1 MFIANYQLNKT
12 MLKNYI
18 KIALR
23 NLRKY
28 KGYSLI
34 NILGLAVGIAVCLL
48 IFKYVSHE
56 LSYDRYHSKSDRIY
70 RVTLDHPQS
79 HIALT
84 PSMMLPTLQKLFPEV
99 ETGVRLY
106 DVGRFQP
113 LVIRNQDRVFEE
125 RKFVYADSSLFKVFD
140 FQLVS
145 GNPNTALAKPNTI
158 VISKEMARKYFGS
171 LNPLERSL
179 EVNGREF
186 EITGVMENIP
196 ANSHFK
202 YDFFASL
209 ITQSGWSELSDDTW
223 RAANFYTYV
232 VLNEQ
237 ARSAEL
243 KQKVDKFITE
253 NFPDNDF
260 VASLDI
266 LFQSLPEIHLYSEV
280 AEDIAPQGDIRYV
293 LAASAIAFLILI
305 IACINYM
312 NLATARSARRSREV
326 GIRKVLGS
334 EKRQLVGQFYG
345 ESAFLTI
352 LGIALSVLLIELFL
366 PWFNQLT
373 GQPLTIN
380 YGSVEFWILLLVTG
394 LSVTLI
400 AGSYP
405 ALMLSSFNPSA
416 VLKGAKISS
425 GSPRLRKF
433 LVVFQFAA
441 SIFLIICTIII
452 YRQINFIQEKELGY
466 KQDNVLVLTAYG
478 DVEDRFETLKSEL
491 NQITGFQ
498 GAAMSSET
506 PTSIRAGYGPDIEG
520 VEEGPNFIINALRTT
535 PGFTEA
541 MNIDIVSGRTFTDGD
556 FTRAN
561 RSEDRE
567 YAMLVNE
574 KTAAHF
580 GLSPEEL
587 VGRKASIGGGSGTI
601 VGVVKDFHFASLHRT
616 VEPLFI
622 FPRGSF
628 NKLLISFNTADV
640 RRTLEETG
648 EVWSRMFPQYPFEYE
663 FLDQEYNALYQQE
676 TRAGNIFTSFAVLA
690 IFIAC
695 LGLVGLASY
704 MVEERTREIGVR
716 KVLGAT
722 SAQVMTLFSK
732 DFVILIL
739 TGFLISVPVAWY
751 VMVQWLQNFA
761 YRIEIEWSVF
771 LLAGLITILIAVV
784 TVSYQA
790 LRAARL
796 DPVDSLRSE

>member
-1 MFIANYQLNKT
+1 MI
-12 MLKNYI
+12 KNYF

-56 LSYDRYHSKSDRIY
+56 LSYDRYHSKSERIY
-70 RVTLDHPQS
+70 RITMDHPQA

-84 PSMMLPTLQKLFPEV
+84 PSMILPTLNKLFPEV
-99 ETGVRLY
+99 ESGVRLY

-113 LVIRNQDRVFEE
+113 LVIRNEERVFEE

-140 FQLVS
+140 FQLIS
-145 GNPNTALAKPNTI
+145 GNPNTALARPNTL
-158 VISKEMARKYFGS
+158 VISREMAGKYFGS
-171 LNPLERSL
+171 QNPLGNSL
-179 EVNGREF
+179 QVNDREF
-186 EITGVMENIP
+186 EVTGVVENIP
-196 ANSHFK
+196 ENSHFR
-202 YDFFASL
+202 YDFFASM
-209 ITQSGWSELSDDTW
+209 ITRSGWSELRDDTW
-223 RAANFYTYV
+223 RAANFYTYI
-232 VLNEQ
+232 VLDKQ
-237 ARSAEL
+237 AEVSTLE
-243 KQKVDKFITE
+243 QKVDAFIAD
-253 NFPDNDF
+253 NFPDNAF
-260 VASLDI
+260 AASLDI
-266 LFQSLPEIHLYSEV
+266 LFQPLTDIHLYSEV
-280 AEDIAPQGDIRYV
+280 SEDLAPQGDIRYV
-293 LAASAIAFLILI
+293 LAASAIAILILI

-334 EKRQLVGQFYG
+334 GKSQLIGQFYG
-345 ESAFLTI
+345 ESAFLTM
-352 LGIALSVLLIELFL
+352 LGIALSVLLVELFL

-373 GQPLTIN
+373 GQTLAME
-380 YGSVEFWILLLVTG
+380 YGSFEFWILLLATG
-394 LSVTLI
+394 LAVTLI

-405 ALMLSSFNPSA
+405 ALMLSSFNPST
-416 VLKGAKISS
+416 VLKGAKISRGSS
-425 GSPRLRKF
+425 GLRKF

-452 YRQINFIQEKELGY
+452 YRQIGFVQEKELGY

-478 DVEDRFETLKSEL
+478 DVENRFEALKSEL
-491 NQITGFQ
+491 SQITGYR
-498 GAAMSSET
+498 GAAMTSET
-506 PTSIRAGYGPDIEG
+506 PTSVRAGYGPDIEG
-520 VEEGPNFIINALRTT
+520 IEEGPNFIINALRVT

-541 MNIDIVSGRTFTDGD
+541 MDIEIVSGRTFTEGD
-556 FTRAN
+556 YTRAN
-561 RSEDRE
+561 ASENRE
-567 YAMLVNE
+567 YAILVNE
-574 KTAAHF
+574 RTAAHF
-580 GLSPEEL
+580 GLSPDEL
-587 VGRKASIGGGSGTI
+587 VGRNASIGGGSGTI
-601 VGVVKDFHFASLHRT
+601 VGVVNDFHFSSLHRP

-628 NKLLISFNTADV
+628 NKLLISYQSDDIH
-640 RRTLEETG
+640 RTLNATG
-648 EVWSRMFPQYPFEYE
+648 EVWDRMFPQYPFEYE
-663 FLDQEYNALYQQE
+663 FLDQEYQALYQQE

-722 SAQVMTLFSK
+722 TFQVMSLFSK
-732 DFVILIL
+732 DFIILIGI
-739 TGFLISVPVAWY
+739 GFLISVPASWY
-751 VMVQWLQNFA
+751 VMSMWLQNFA
-761 YRIEIEWSVF
+761 YRIEIAWTVF
-771 LLAGLITILIAVV
+771 LLAGIITILIAMT

-790 LRAARL
+790 LKAATL

>member
-1 MFIANYQLNKT
+1 

-34 NILGLAVGIAVCLL
+34 NILGLAVGIAVCML

-56 LSYDRYHSKSDRIY
+56 ISYDRYHSKSDRIY
-70 RVTLDHPQS
+70 RITMDHPQA

-84 PSMMLPTLQKLFPEV
+84 PSMLLPTLKNLFPEV

-140 FQLVS
+140 FQLLS
-145 GNPNTALAKPNTI
+145 GNSNSALTKPNAI
-158 VISKEMARKYFGS
+158 VISREMARKYFGN
-171 LNPLERSL
+171 LNPLGNSL

-186 EITGVMENIP
+186 EVTGVLEKIP
-196 ANSHFK
+196 DNSHFK
-202 YDFFASL
+202 YDFFASM
-209 ITQSGWSELSDDTW
+209 ITRSDWSELSDDTW
-223 RAANFYTYV
+223 RSANFYTYI

-237 ARSAEL
+237 GRETAL
-243 KQKVDKFITE
+243 KEKVERFISE
-253 NFPDNDF
+253 NLAGNGF
-260 VASLDI
+260 ATSLDI
-266 LFQSLPEIHLYSEV
+266 IFQPLTDIHLYSEV
-280 AEDIAPQGDIRYV
+280 SEDIAPQGDMRYV

-345 ESAFLTI
+345 ESAFLTV
-352 LGIALSVLLIELFL
+352 LGIVLSILLMELFL

-373 GQPLTIN
+373 GQMLVIDYN
-380 YGSVEFWILLLVTG
+380 SMQFWLLLIITG
-394 LSVTLI
+394 LLVTLI

-416 VLKGAKISS
+416 VLKGAKISK
-425 GSPRLRKF
+425 GSPGLRKF

-441 SIFLIICTIII
+441 SIFLIICTLII
-452 YRQINFIQEKELGY
+452 YRQIDFIQEKELGY
-466 KQDNVLVLTAYG
+466 KQENVLVLTAYEE
-478 DVEDRFETLKSEL
+478 VENRFHTLKSEL
-491 NQITGFQ
+491 NRIAGFQ
-498 GAAMSSET
+498 GAAMASET

-520 VEEGPNFIINALRTT
+520 IEEGPNFIINALRVS
-535 PGFTEA
+535 PEFTEA
-541 MNIDIVSGRTFTDGD
+541 MNIDIVSGRTFTEGD
-556 FTRAN
+556 YIRAN
-561 RSEDRE
+561 QSEDRE

-580 GLSPEEL
+580 GLNPEGL
-587 VGRKASIGGGSGTI
+587 VGRKASIGGVNGTI
-601 VGVVKDFHFASLHRT
+601 VGVVKDFHFASLHRP

-628 NKLLISFNTADV
+628 NKLLLSFNTEDV
-640 RRTLEETG
+640 PRTLEETA
-648 EVWSRMFPQYPFEYE
+648 EIWSSMFPQYPFEYE
-663 FLDQEYNALYQQE
+663 FLDQEYNALYRQE
-676 TRAGNIFTSFAVLA
+676 TRAGNIFTSFAILA
-690 IFIAC
+690 IFVAC

-722 SAQVMTLFSK
+722 SAQIMTLFSK

-739 TGFLISVPVAWY
+739 IGFLLSVPIAWY
-751 VMVQWLQNFA
+751 VMSQWLQNFA
-761 YRIEIEWSVF
+761 YRIEVGWIIF
-771 LLAGLITILIAVV
+771 LLAGLITILIAMA

-790 LRAARL
+790 LKAAKL
-796 DPVDSLRSE
+796 DPVESLRSE

>member
-1 MFIANYQLNKT
+1 MI
-12 MLKNYI
+12 KNYI

-140 FQLVS
+140 FQLLS

-158 VISKEMARKYFGS
+158 VINREMARKYFGN
-171 LNPLERSL
+171 LNPLGKSL
-179 EVNGREF
+179 EVNGRQYEV
-186 EITGVMENIP
+186 TGVMESIP
-196 ANSHFK
+196 TNSHFR

-209 ITQSGWSELSDDTW
+209 VTRSGWSELSDDTW

-232 VLNEQ
+232 VLNER
-237 ARSAEL
+237 ARSTEL
-243 KQKVDKFITE
+243 KQKVDKFITD
-253 NFPDNDF
+253 NFPDNAF
-260 VASLDI
+260 AASLDI
-266 LFQSLPEIHLYSEV
+266 VFQPLADIHLYSEV
-280 AEDIAPQGDIRYV
+280 TEDIAPQGDIRYV

-345 ESAFLTI
+345 ESAFLTV
-352 LGIALSVLLIELFL
+352 LGIAFSVLLIELFL

-373 GQPLTIN
+373 GQVLAID
-380 YGSVEFWILLLVTG
+380 YGSLQFWILLLVTG

-416 VLKGAKISS
+416 VLKGAKISG
-425 GSPRLRKF
+425 GSSKLRKF

-452 YRQINFIQEKELGY
+452 YRQISFIQEKELGY
-466 KQDNVLVLTAYG
+466 KQENVLVLTAYR
-478 DVEDRFETLKSEL
+478 DVEDRFETLRSEL

-498 GAAMSSET
+498 GMAMSSET

-541 MNIDIVSGRTFTDGD
+541 MDIDIVSGRTFTDGD

-574 KTAAHF
+574 RTAAHF

-587 VGRKASIGGGSGTI
+587 VGRKATIGGGSGTI
-601 VGVVKDFHFASLHRT
+601 VGVVKDFHFASLHRP

-622 FPRGSF
+622 FPQGSF

-751 VMVQWLQNFA
+751 VMAQWLQNFA

-771 LLAGLITILIAVV
+771 LLAGLITILIAML

>member
-1 MFIANYQLNKT
+1 

-70 RVTLDHPQS
+70 RITMDHPQA

-84 PSMMLPTLQKLFPEV
+84 PSMVLPTMEKLFPEV

-113 LVIRNQDRVFEE
+113 LVIRYQDRVFEE
-125 RKFVYADSSLFKVFD
+125 RKFVYADSSLFEVFD
-140 FQLVS
+140 FELIS

-158 VISKEMARKYFGS
+158 VISREMARKYFGN
-171 LNPLERSL
+171 LNPIGKSL
-179 EVNGREF
+179 QVNGREF
-186 EITGVMENIP
+186 EVTGVMENISS
-196 ANSHFK
+196 NSHFR
-202 YDFFASL
+202 YDFIASM
-209 ITQSGWSELSDDTW
+209 ITRSGWSELSDETW
-223 RAANFYTYV
+223 RAANFYTYF
-232 VLNEQ
+232 VLDEQ
-237 ARSAEL
+237 AQATAL
-243 KQKVDKFITE
+243 KQKVDAYITD
-253 NFPDNDF
+253 NFPDNAF
-260 VASLDI
+260 AASLDI
-266 LFQSLPEIHLYSEV
+266 LFQPLADIHLYSEV
-280 AEDIAPQGDIRYV
+280 TEDIAPQGDIRYV

-334 EKRQLVGQFYG
+334 DKRQLVAQFYG
-345 ESAFLTI
+345 ESAFLTL
-352 LGIALSVLLIELFL
+352 LGIALSILLIELFL

-373 GQPLTIN
+373 GQALAID
-380 YGSVEFWILLLVTG
+380 YLSLQFWILLLVTG

-405 ALMLSSFNPSA
+405 ALMLSSFNPSS
-416 VLKGAKISS
+416 VLKGARIRS
-425 GSPRLRKF
+425 GSSRLRKF

-452 YRQINFIQEKELGY
+452 YSQINFIQEKELGY

-478 DVEDRFETLKSEL
+478 DVENRFNTLKSEL

-498 GAAMSSET
+498 GAAMTSET

-541 MNIDIVSGRTFTDGD
+541 MDIGIVSGRTFTEGD
-556 FTRAN
+556 YARAN
-561 RSEDRE
+561 SSENNE

-580 GLSPEEL
+580 GLDPKEL
-587 VGRKASIGGGSGTI
+587 VGRQASIGGGSGTI
-601 VGVVKDFHFASLHRT
+601 VGVIKDFHFASLHRP

-628 NKLLISFNTADV
+628 NKLLISFETDNIG
-640 RRTLEETG
+640 RTLDATREI
-648 EVWSRMFPQYPFEYE
+648 WSRMFPQYPFEYE

-722 SAQVMTLFSK
+722 STQVMTLFSK
-732 DFVILIL
+732 DFVILII
-739 TGFLISVPVAWY
+739 TGFLISVPIAWY
-751 VMVQWLQNFA
+751 VMSRWLQNFA
-761 YRIEIEWSVF
+761 YRIDIEWSVF
-771 LLAGLITILIAVV
+771 LLAGLITILIAMA

>member
-1 MFIANYQLNKT
+1 MIAVISKV
-12 MLKNYI
+12 MIKNYF

-56 LSYDRYHSKSDRIY
+56 LSYDRYHSKSERIY
-70 RVTLDHPQS
+70 RITMDHPQA

-84 PSMMLPTLQKLFPEV
+84 PSMVLPTLNKLFPEV
-99 ETGVRLY
+99 ESGVRLY

-113 LVIRNQDRVFEE
+113 LVIRNEERVFEE

-140 FQLVS
+140 FQLIS
-145 GNPNTALAKPNTI
+145 GNPNTALARPNTL
-158 VISKEMARKYFGS
+158 VISREMAGKYFGS
-171 LNPLERSL
+171 QNPLGNSL
-179 EVNGREF
+179 QVNDREF
-186 EITGVMENIP
+186 EVTGVVENIP
-196 ANSHFK
+196 ENSHFR
-202 YDFFASL
+202 YDFFASM
-209 ITQSGWSELSDDTW
+209 ITRSGWSELRDDTW
-223 RAANFYTYV
+223 RAANFYTYI
-232 VLNEQ
+232 VLDKQ
-237 ARSAEL
+237 AEVSTLE
-243 KQKVDKFITE
+243 QKVDAFIAD
-253 NFPDNDF
+253 NFPDNAF
-260 VASLDI
+260 AASLDI
-266 LFQSLPEIHLYSEV
+266 LFQPLTDIHLYSEV
-280 AEDIAPQGDIRYV
+280 SEDLAPQGDIRYV
-293 LAASAIAFLILI
+293 LAASAIAILILI

-334 EKRQLVGQFYG
+334 GKSQLIGQFYG
-345 ESAFLTI
+345 ESAFLTM
-352 LGIALSVLLIELFL
+352 LGIALSVLLVELFL

-373 GQPLTIN
+373 GQTLAME
-380 YGSVEFWILLLVTG
+380 YGSFEFWILLLATG
-394 LSVTLI
+394 LAVTLI

-405 ALMLSSFNPSA
+405 ALMLSSFNPST
-416 VLKGAKISS
+416 VLKGAKISRGSS
-425 GSPRLRKF
+425 GLRKF

-452 YRQINFIQEKELGY
+452 YRQIGFVQEKELGY

-478 DVEDRFETLKSEL
+478 DVENRFEALKSEL
-491 NQITGFQ
+491 SQITGYR
-498 GAAMSSET
+498 GAAMTSET
-506 PTSIRAGYGPDIEG
+506 PTSVRAGYGPDIEG
-520 VEEGPNFIINALRTT
+520 IEEGPNFIINALRVT

-541 MNIDIVSGRTFTDGD
+541 MDIEIVSGRTFTEGD
-556 FTRAN
+556 YTRAN
-561 RSEDRE
+561 ASENRE
-567 YAMLVNE
+567 YAILVNE
-574 KTAAHF
+574 RTAAHF
-580 GLSPEEL
+580 GLSPDEL
-587 VGRKASIGGGSGTI
+587 VGRNASIGGGSGTI
-601 VGVVKDFHFASLHRT
+601 VGVVNDFHFSSLHRP

-628 NKLLISFNTADV
+628 NKLLISYQSDDIH
-640 RRTLEETG
+640 RTLNATG
-648 EVWSRMFPQYPFEYE
+648 EVWDRMFPQYPFEYE
-663 FLDQEYNALYQQE
+663 FLDQEYQALYQQE

-722 SAQVMTLFSK
+722 TFQVMSLFSK
-732 DFVILIL
+732 DFIILIGI
-739 TGFLISVPVAWY
+739 GFLISVPASWY
-751 VMVQWLQNFA
+751 VMSMWLQNFA
-761 YRIEIEWSVF
+761 YRIEIAWTVF
-771 LLAGLITILIAVV
+771 LLAGIITILIAMT

-790 LRAARL
+790 LKAATL

>member
-1 MFIANYQLNKT
+1 

-56 LSYDRYHSKSDRIY
+56 LSYDEYHSKSERIY
-70 RVTLDHPQS
+70 RITVDHPQA

-99 ETGVRLY
+99 EAGVRLF
-106 DVGRFQP
+106 DAGRFQP

-125 RKFVYADSSLFKVFD
+125 RKFVYADSSLFEVFD
-140 FQLVS
+140 FQLIS
-145 GNPNTALAKPNTI
+145 GNPNTALAKPNAL
-158 VISKEMARKYFGS
+158 VISREMARKYFGN
-171 LNPLERSL
+171 LNPLDKSL

-186 EITGVMENIP
+186 EVTGVIENMRS
-196 ANSHFK
+196 NSHFK
-202 YDFFASL
+202 YDFIASM
-209 ITQSGWSELSDDTW
+209 ITRSGWSELSDDTW
-223 RAANFYTYV
+223 RSANFYTYI
-232 VLNEQ
+232 VLDEQ
-237 ARSAEL
+237 ARSAGL
-243 KQKVDKFITE
+243 KQKVDSFIRE
-253 NFPDNDF
+253 NFSGNEF
-260 VASLDI
+260 AASLDI
-266 LFQSLPEIHLYSEV
+266 IFQPLTDIHLYSEV
-280 AEDIAPQGDIRYV
+280 SEDIAPQGDIRYV
-293 LAASAIAFLILI
+293 LAASAIAFLILL

-345 ESAFLTI
+345 ESAFLTV
-352 LGIALSVLLIELFL
+352 LGIALSVLLIELFM

-373 GQPLTIN
+373 GQTLAIDYTSI
-380 YGSVEFWILLLVTG
+380 EFWLLLLVTG
-394 LSVTLI
+394 LSVTVI

-425 GSPRLRKF
+425 GSPKLRKF

-466 KQDNVLVLTAYG
+466 KQDNVLVLTAYD
-478 DVEDRFETLKSEL
+478 DVENRFNTLKSEL

-498 GAAMSSET
+498 GAAMTSET
-506 PTSIRAGYGPDIEG
+506 PTSIRAGYSPDIEG
-520 VEEGPNFIINALRTT
+520 VEEGPNFIINAIRTT
-535 PGFTEA
+535 PGFTDA
-541 MNIDIVSGRTFTDGD
+541 MNIDVVSGRTFTDGD

-561 RSEDRE
+561 RSENRE

-574 KTAAHF
+574 RTAAHF
-580 GLSPEEL
+580 GLEPEEL
-587 VGRKASIGGGSGTI
+587 VGRKASIGGSSGTI
-601 VGVVKDFHFASLHRT
+601 VGVVSDFHFASLHRP

-622 FPRGSF
+622 FPRSSF
-628 NKLLISFNTADV
+628 NKVLISFNTSDV
-640 RRTLEETG
+640 RGTLEETG
-648 EVWSRMFPQYPFEYE
+648 KVWSRMFPQYPFEYE

-722 SAQVMTLFSK
+722 SVQVMTLFSK

-739 TGFLISVPVAWY
+739 IGFLLSVPAAWY
-751 VMVQWLQNFA
+751 MMSQWLQNFA
-761 YRIEIEWSVF
+761 YRVEIEWSVF
-771 LLAGLITILIAVV
+771 LLAGLITILIAMV

-790 LRAARL
+790 LRAAKL

>member
-1 MFIANYQLNKT
+1 
-12 MLKNYI
+12 MLKNYF

-56 LSYDRYHSKSDRIY
+56 LSYDRYHSKSERIY
-70 RVTLDHPQS
+70 RITMDHPQA

-84 PSMMLPTLQKLFPEV
+84 PSMVLPTLNKLFPEV

-113 LVIRNQDRVFEE
+113 LVIRNEDRVFEE
-125 RKFVYADSSLFKVFD
+125 QKFVYADSTLFDVFD
-140 FQLVS
+140 FQLIS
-145 GNPNTALAKPNTI
+145 GNKNTALARPNTI
-158 VISKEMARKYFGS
+158 VISREMAGKYFGS
-171 LNPLERSL
+171 QNPIGNSL
-179 EVNGREF
+179 QVNSREF
-186 EITGVMENIP
+186 EVTGVIENIP
-196 ANSHFK
+196 GNSHFR

-209 ITQSGWSELSDDTW
+209 ITRSGWSELSDDTW

-232 VLNEQ
+232 VLGEQ
-237 ARSAEL
+237 AEAGDL
-243 KQKVDKFITE
+243 KQKIDSFISE
-253 NFPDNDF
+253 NFSENAF
-260 VASLDI
+260 AASLDI
-266 LFQSLPEIHLYSEV
+266 ILQPLTDIHLYSEV
-280 AEDIAPQGDIRYV
+280 SEDLAPQGDIRYV
-293 LAASAIAFLILI
+293 IAASAIAFLILI

-345 ESAFLTI
+345 ESAFLTVI
-352 LGIALSVLLIELFL
+352 GIALSVLLIELFM

-373 GQPLTIN
+373 GQTLAIDYSSPD
-380 YGSVEFWILLLVTG
+380 FWLLLLVTG
-394 LSVTLI
+394 LAVTLI

-425 GSPRLRKF
+425 GSPGLRKF

-452 YRQINFIQEKELGY
+452 YRQIGFIQDKELGY
-466 KQDNVLVLTAYG
+466 KQENVLVLTAYG
-478 DVEDRFETLKSEL
+478 DVENRFDALKSEL
-491 NQITGFQ
+491 NQIAGFQ
-498 GAAMSSET
+498 GAAMTSET
-506 PTSIRAGYGPDIEG
+506 PTSVRAGYGPDIEG
-520 VEEGPNFIINALRTT
+520 VEEGPNFIINALRVT
-535 PGFTEA
+535 PGFTET
-541 MNIDIVSGRTFTDGD
+541 MNIDIVSGRTFTEGD
-556 FTRAN
+556 YTRAN
-561 RSEDRE
+561 NAENRE

-574 KTAAHF
+574 RTAAQF
-580 GLSPEEL
+580 GMNPEEL

-601 VGVVKDFHFASLHRT
+601 VGVVKDFHFASLHRP

-628 NKLLISFNTADV
+628 NKLLISYQTENI
-640 RRTLEETG
+640 RGTLNATEEA
-648 EVWSRMFPQYPFEYE
+648 WSRMFPQYPFEYR
-663 FLDQEYNALYQQE
+663 FLDQEYDALYQQE

-722 SAQVMTLFSK
+722 SFQVMTLFSK
-732 DFVILIL
+732 DFVILIMI
-739 TGFLISVPVAWY
+739 GFLLSVPVAWY
-751 VMVQWLQNFA
+751 VMSRWLQNFA
-761 YRIEIEWSVF
+761 YRIEIAWSVF
-771 LLAGLITILIAVV
+771 LLAGIITILIAIV

-790 LRAARL
+790 FRAAKL